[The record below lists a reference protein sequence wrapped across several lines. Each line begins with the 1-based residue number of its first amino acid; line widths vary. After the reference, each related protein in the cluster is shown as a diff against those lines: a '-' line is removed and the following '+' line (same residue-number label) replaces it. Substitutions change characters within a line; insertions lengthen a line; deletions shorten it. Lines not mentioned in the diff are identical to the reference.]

1 MKKIMRKVVTTKT
14 CFALISTD
22 QFSLEINTL
31 QIELFKRLLKEDM
44 QKMHNKNLYST
55 NLLNRGFS
63 ITKTVPKIPTIVKEG
78 TKIPK
83 KMPIPI
89 PITIRLIK
97 LSLLSLSTMLFIYFL
112 YSLSYMASIL
122 HKFIAF
128 CQKISTYQKHL
139 FTMRIHCF
147 VFIFVR

>member
-1 MKKIMRKVVTTKT
+1 MRKVVTTKT
-14 CFALISTD
+14 SFVPISTD

-31 QIELFKRLLKEDM
+31 QIELFKRLLKEDLK
-44 QKMHNKNLYST
+44 KMLNKNLYST

-63 ITKTVPKIPTIVKEG
+63 ITKTVPKIPTIVKVG

-128 CQKISTYQKHL
+128 CQKIST
-139 FTMRIHCF
+139 
-147 VFIFVR
+147 V